1 MDDTIANVQCEAC
14 GNSFDVLARNYEKVI
29 QEDQPVLCNSCFD
42 TAMEKADKVEPP
54 KRDQFEHLIMRVYP
68 DCNME
73 DESRAFAQCGK
84 AGWELVQITNQKAY
98 FKRLYVEGLS

>member
-1 MDDTIANVQCEAC
+1 MEETIANVQCEAC
-14 GNSFDVLARNYEKVI
+14 GEWFDVPARNYEKVI
-29 QEDQPVLCNSCFD
+29 QEEQPVLCNSCFD
-42 TAMEKADKVEPP
+42 SAMEEAEALATPERV
-54 KRDQFEHLIMRVYP
+54 QFEHLIKRVYP